1 MRKWGDFWSNSGDYI
16 TKLSWTLKYKD
27 YIHPDQL
34 NTAYN
39 EIWEISENNSCSNI
53 KKCIQEQIVYL
64 NTESDIASKYRKSRK
79 VINSEIL
86 SEKYKKQLSLIT
98 NLGSQLESTSVLDPG
113 FALVVLSSD
122 TTWEHLWQIHYEEQY
137 VNCYFFFHEYCVEQ
151 SDILK
156 KLCFISNFLKV
167 NQPSESCKRINS
179 SKDLL
184 INFVDETLKNIHCNF
199 HKKVIYESIVPER
212 LLQTNE
218 FCKNHAQQHMYES
231 SNAVVNNE
239 YEVENDSYKDLDE
252 VISALKRMGFAYDNK
267 MNGDKLKGE
276 VIFKKKNITF
286 HRRHL
291 KNKWSYINR
300 FPMSSEHNE
309 THSANDE
316 NDIDSSVNNSMPNIN
331 ADANEIQQLAN
342 ETNSV
347 EYEDEQKL
355 IGVVDDNLV
364 ENLDTDQKET
374 DDVEVK
380 SNSSNTKRVRKNKKR
395 PKKKSM
401 LPEYV
406 QKNPILKK
414 YWAKRYRLFSKFD
427 EGIKLDD
434 ESWFS
439 VTPEK
444 VAKHIAERCR
454 CDMLIDAFC
463 GAGGNSISFAFT
475 CERVYAI
482 DIDPKKIE
490 MARHNARI
498 YGVEDRIEFIIGDFF
513 CLAERLFGDVVFLSP
528 PWGGPSYIQDK
539 SFDIENIMDPHG
551 GIKLFEVSK
560 RISDNIAYFLP
571 KNINTLQLAMTAGP
585 GSKIELEQNFLDS
598 QLIAVTAYYGELS
611 R

>member
-1 MRKWGDFWSNSGDYI
+1 MANPDHCLAEIYIAKEVDYDDWNKHVSCLCSRVIIRSYTPSTLSNDVESIEGRCSYEQEECDGEVDNFDLNTRDEKIVCQSTGAANLHEKGSVSFVSTSELSSITTWGDFWSNSGDYI

-64 NTESDIASKYRKSRK
+64 NTESDIA
-79 VINSEIL
+79 I
-86 SEKYKKQLSLIT
+86 
-98 NLGSQLESTSVLDPG
+98 
-113 FALVVLSSD
+113 
-122 TTWEHLWQIHYEEQY
+122 
-137 VNCYFFFHEYCVEQ
+137 
-151 SDILK
+151 
-156 KLCFISNFLKV
+156 
-167 NQPSESCKRINS
+167 
-179 SKDLL
+179 
-184 INFVDETLKNIHCNF
+184 
-199 HKKVIYESIVPER
+199 PER